1 MRLMAGKLKN
11 WVGTLSLGA
20 LVSSCQTTDWSDDG
34 GGRVYMKGRGIA
46 KYHHYDGV
54 SKCRTAFGLDPNAFQ
69 MRVTAASSQITK
81 KFPAMGKAGRRNGP
95 YDGTARCIR
104 VQREG
109 TKKTIVV
116 RAIDVC
122 CGGDLASPRTHQLD
136 LSRQAFEELGPRS
149 LGNLQVT
156 WAVVDCPSS
165 LQVPSDAAVCN
176 QDYYFTR

>member
-1 MRLMAGKLKN
+1 MAGKLKH
-11 WVGTLSLGA
+11 WLGALSLGV
-20 LVSSCQTTDWSDDG
+20 LVGSCQTTDWSDDAG
-34 GGRVYMKGRGIA
+34 GPVYLKGRGVA

-54 SKCRTAFGLDPNAFQ
+54 GKCRTAFGLDPSAFQ

-109 TKKTIVV
+109 TQNTIVV

-122 CGGDLASPRTHQLD
+122 CGGDLQNPRSHQLD
-136 LSRQAFEELGPRS
+136 LSRQAFEQLGPRS
-149 LGNLQVT
+149 LGNLQVR
-156 WAVVDCPSS
+156 WAVVDCPAS
-165 LQVPSDAAVCN
+165 LTIPNDAAVCDE
-176 QDYYFTR
+176 DYYFTR